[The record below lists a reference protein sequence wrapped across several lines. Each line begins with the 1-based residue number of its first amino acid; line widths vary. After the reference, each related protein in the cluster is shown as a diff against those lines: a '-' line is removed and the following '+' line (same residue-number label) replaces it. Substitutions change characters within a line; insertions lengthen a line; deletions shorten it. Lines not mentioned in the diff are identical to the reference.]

1 MIYFAHMSVATTW
14 TRTMDA
20 LECKAK
26 FFHVRDEVA
35 STRKGVVVTRDGKP
49 VAEIVPFEGKAE
61 STDSMTRPKSIVG
74 ALRGSVTI
82 IGDLDEPT
90 GGDWEVLKE

>member
-1 MIYFAHMSVATTW
+1 MSEALTL

-26 FFHVRDEVA
+26 FFHVLDEIA
-35 STRKGVVVTRDGKP
+35 SKRKGVVVTRNGKP
-49 VAEIVPFEGKAE
+49 IAEIVPFEPEPIAIGK
-61 STDSMTRPKSIVG
+61 RPKSIIG

-82 IGDLDEPT
+82 MADLDEPT
-90 GGDWEVLKE
+90 GSDWESLKE